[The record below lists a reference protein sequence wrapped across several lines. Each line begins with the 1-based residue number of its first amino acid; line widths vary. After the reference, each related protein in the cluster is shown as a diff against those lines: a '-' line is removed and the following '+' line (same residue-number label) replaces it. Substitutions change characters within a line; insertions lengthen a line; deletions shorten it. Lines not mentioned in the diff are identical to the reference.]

1 MTTILGIGECMVELS
16 AQGEGLWRQ
25 AFAGDVFNTLWYARA
40 ASHENVEIAF
50 HTALGTDPLSNQ
62 LQSFVQTAGIDCTD
76 VPRLEDRRPG
86 LYSIQLDGAE
96 RSFTYWRDTSAARMM
111 MQHPDLLWAK
121 VEKADIIYLSGITL
135 AILPEDDCDTLLN
148 NLRRHKPTNALIA
161 FDPNIRPHL
170 WDNHDRMRSVI
181 AQAAAMSDIVMPSFD
196 DEKTTFGDVDPE
208 ATANRYH
215 ALGADHVVVK
225 SGPDD
230 TVHLKAGKITTY
242 PVKPVEGV
250 IDTTAAGDSFNGAY
264 LAALLDGA
272 STQAAITKAQ
282 VCAGQVIQ
290 NKGALID
297 ASRLTSMPEPAAMAG
312 S

>member
-1 MTTILGIGECMVELS
+1 MVELS
-16 AQGEGLWRQ
+16 AEGEGLWRQ

-40 ASHENVEIAF
+40 ASNNNVDIAF

-62 LQSFVQTAGIDCTD
+62 LQSFVHAAGIDCSD
-76 VPRLEDRRPG
+76 VPKLTDRRPG

-135 AILPEDDCDTLLN
+135 AILPEDDCSTLLD
-148 NLRRHKPTNALIA
+148 NLRSRKPADALIA

-170 WDNHDRMRSVI
+170 WEDHDRMRRVI
-181 AQAAAMSDIVMPSFD
+181 AQAAALSDIVMPSFD
-196 DEKTTFGDVDPE
+196 DEKTTFGDADPE

-225 SGPDD
+225 SGPED

-242 PVKPVEGV
+242 PVKPVDGV
-250 IDTTAAGDSFNGAY
+250 VDTTAAGDSFNGAY

-272 STQAAITKAQ
+272 STQVAITKAQ
-282 VCAGQVIQ
+282 VCAGQVIC

-297 ASRLTSMPEPAAMAG
+297 AAHLTPTPIPSAMAG
-312 S
+312 A